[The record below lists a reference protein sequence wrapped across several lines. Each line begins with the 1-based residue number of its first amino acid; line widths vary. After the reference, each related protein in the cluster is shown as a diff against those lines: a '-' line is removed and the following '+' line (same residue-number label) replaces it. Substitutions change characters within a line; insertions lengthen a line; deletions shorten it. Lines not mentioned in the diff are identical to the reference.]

1 MKKLCIVLGLVFCA
15 IFALGALGFAFV
27 KVRGNELDKESKAY
41 ADAAIPAIIDGW
53 NEKELLDRGSPEF
66 KRSATQ
72 KLLDQTFYHFHRLGR
87 LKKCEPVQRQA
98 GFSTTAPTDK
108 TAAVQYTA
116 KATFENGPA
125 TITLGLIKCADQWQ
139 IRRFVV
145 NSPVLTSHP

>member
-1 MKKLCIVLGLVFCA
+1 MRKFGIVLGLFLCA
-15 IFALGALGFAFV
+15 IVVLGAIGIRLVAA
-27 KVRGNELDKESKAY
+27 RGNELDKESKAY

-66 KRSATQ
+66 KRAATQ

-98 GFSTTAPTDK
+98 GFSATAPTDK
-108 TAAVQYTA
+108 TVAAQYTA

-125 TITLGLIKCADQWQ
+125 TITLGLIKRAHQWQ
-139 IRRFVV
+139 ISRFVV
-145 NSPVLTSHP
+145 NSPVLTSH